1 MCIRDRCVREPRCI
15 VRKEDHNSRITEYD
29 NAAISAYNNIYGDP
43 GSTYD
48 YNNDR
53 NFLDLYN
60 FGWREN
66 KNNDRNRQGDIFKCA
81 PRSQNAFGMVF
92 LGVRNY
98 IKYLLLRI
106 YRKYSSFGIG
116 LILGLSMVI
125 SFNVLLNKILD
136 KKKPKKNRDTS
147 LNGSI

>member
-1 MCIRDRCVREPRCI
+1 
-15 VRKEDHNSRITEYD
+15 
-29 NAAISAYNNIYGDP
+29 
-43 GSTYD
+43 
-48 YNNDR
+48 
-53 NFLDLYN
+53 
-60 FGWREN
+60 
-66 KNNDRNRQGDIFKCA
+66 
-81 PRSQNAFGMVF
+81 MVF